1 MKLPILL
8 RKIHHWGSIVIAIPL
23 VVMIG
28 AGIFLQLKKEIDWIQ
43 PPSRTGVVTNQ
54 VPPTTVAELF
64 EAAAGVSEAGINT
77 WSDLD
82 RVDFKPDRGIIKF
95 ISKSRWEV
103 QVDTTTAEVLQVSYR
118 RSDLIETIHDGSFFA
133 GDATK
138 LYLFL
143 PAGIALLVL
152 WLTGLYMFFLPYFKK
167 AQKKNKKNKKKA
179 RV

>member
-1 MKLPILL
+1 MKLHVLL

-43 PPSRTGVVTNQ
+43 PPSQEGAVTDQ
-54 VPPTTVAELF
+54 VPPSTVAELF
-64 EAAAGVSEAGINT
+64 EAAAGVPEAGINT

-118 RSDLIETIHDGSFFA
+118 RSDLIESIHDGSFFA
-133 GDATK
+133 GNATK

-143 PAGIALLVL
+143 PAGIALFVL

-167 AQKKNKKNKKKA
+167 AQKKNKKNKKKPRA
-179 RV
+179 

>member
-8 RKIHHWGSIVIAIPL
+8 RKIHHWGSIVIVIPL

-43 PPSRTGVVTNQ
+43 PPSQKGMVTDQ
-54 VPPTTVAELF
+54 VPLTTVAELF

-77 WSDLD
+77 WTDLE
-82 RVDFKPDRGIIKF
+82 RVDFKPDKGIIKF

-103 QVDTTTAEVLQVSYR
+103 QVDTATAEVLQVSYR

-133 GDATK
+133 AWTK

-143 PAGIALLVL
+143 PAGIALFVL

-167 AQKKNKKNKKKA
+167 AQKNKKKKTRA
-179 RV
+179 